1 MPSSTRLIRRRIKS
15 IGNTKKITKAME
27 LVAASKMRRAVGAAV
42 SSRSYSKTIQMLV
55 DDIRVKVDPTMH
67 AFLAARKESHAAI
80 VVIASSDRGL
90 CGGFNVQLVKQ
101 AMSFLR
107 SRNEKDLRIVT
118 VGHRAELAVKKAGYQ
133 IVASFPAISDSPG
146 FDRTIPI
153 GAFCTKEFIEGRIDR
168 VFVCYTDFR
177 NAVSQVPLVK
187 QLLPTIPE
195 AELAEQMSV
204 RDETTTSFE
213 MDTGIVF
220 EPDPKQVLDALL
232 PRLVDALLY
241 QALLESSASEHSARM
256 LAMRNATDNATDM
269 LRDLTLTY
277 NQARQAGIT
286 REISEISAGKAAIE

>member
-1 MPSSTRLIRRRIKS
+1 
-15 IGNTKKITKAME
+15 ME

-42 SSRSYSKTIQMLV
+42 SSRAYSKTIQSLV
-55 DDIRVKVDPTMH
+55 DEMNAKVDPTMH
-67 AFLAARKESHAAI
+67 AYLAARKESHAAI

-107 SRNEKDLRIVT
+107 SRKEKDLRIVT

-133 IVASFPAISDSPG
+133 IVASFPAISDAPG
-146 FDRTIPI
+146 FDRVVPI
-153 GAFCTKEFIEGRIDR
+153 GRFCTNEFLEGRIDR
-168 VFVCYTDFR
+168 VFIAYTDFR
-177 NAVSQVPLVK
+177 SAVSQVPLVS
-187 QLLPTIPE
+187 QLLPAIPE
-195 AELAEQMSV
+195 EVLPAQESH
-204 RDETTTSFE
+204 RDETTTSYE
-213 MDTGIVF
+213 MDTGILF

-232 PRLVDALLY
+232 PRLIDALLY